1 MSRIAKQNTGAF
13 FILKKTS
20 ESSIRTNKGKDMS
33 IFSFFKHK
41 LPGSSIHYR
50 IQPRKVKFDWKETP
64 VDWIPN
70 QPFASYFINEIN
82 NILPAG
88 EFWFCRLYN
97 KVLPQI
103 TDEKLKQDVQA
114 FIRQEAMHANAHTS
128 ANKEYLSARNID
140 IQRNLDIMNFLF
152 SKLLADKPLDYEVP
166 KALQHQWDLFRLGV
180 IATVEHMTCVLG
192 KYALYNKK
200 WEELGA
206 DPEMVDL
213 VKWHGAEEI
222 EHRTVAFDLYRHLGG
237 GYIARYY
244 LSVAVIAGVLGLWV
258 DGAAH
263 IMKQDPRFADKNPS
277 LWHPWIWLEWLK
289 QGRKDNQVLPSPI
302 WLVAQQIDYLMPWYD
317 PVKEG
322 STGDAVQYLDQSP
335 AAKRALL
342 TAA

>member
-1 MSRIAKQNTGAF
+1 MKLLSFVK
-13 FILKKTS
+13 
-20 ESSIRTNKGKDMS
+20 NKV
-33 IFSFFKHK
+33 
-41 LPGSSIHYR
+41 LGSSIDYK
-50 IQPRKVKFDWKETP
+50 ILPRKVKFDWENTP

-114 FIRQEAMHANAHTS
+114 FIRQEAMHAVAHTS
-128 ANKEYLSARNID
+128 ANKEYLTQRNID
-140 IQRNLDIMNFLF
+140 IQRNLDIMDFLF
-152 SKLLADKPLDYEVP
+152 TKVLADKPFDKEIP
-166 KALQHQWDLFRLGV
+166 KAFEHQWDLFRLGV

-192 KYALYNKK
+192 KYALYNKR

-206 DPEMVDL
+206 DPEMIDL
-213 VKWHGAEEI
+213 IKWHGSEEI

-244 LSVAVIAGVLGLWV
+244 MSVAVIIGVLGLWV

-263 IMKQDPRFADKNPS
+263 IMSQDPRFADKKPS
-277 LWHPWIWLEWLK
+277 LFKPWIWIEWSKIALK
-289 QGRKDNQVLPSPI
+289 DAKILPGPA

-322 STGDAVQYLDQSP
+322 NTQDAVNYLNNSP
-335 AAKRALL
+335 AAKRALQP
-342 TAA
+342 AA

>member
-1 MSRIAKQNTGAF
+1 MK
-13 FILKKTS
+13 
-20 ESSIRTNKGKDMS
+20 NKV
-33 IFSFFKHK
+33 
-41 LPGSSIHYR
+41 LGSSIDYK
-50 IQPRKVKFDWKETP
+50 ILPRKVKFDWEKTP

-70 QPFASYFINEIN
+70 QPYASYFINEIN

-97 KVLPQI
+97 KVLPEI

-114 FIRQEAMHANAHTS
+114 FIRQEAMHAVAHTS
-128 ANKEYLSARNID
+128 ANKEYLSQRNID
-140 IQRNLDIMNFLF
+140 IQRNLDIMDFLF
-152 SKLLADKPLDYEVP
+152 NKALADKPFGKEVP
-166 KALQHQWDLFRLGV
+166 KILDHQWDLFRLGV

-192 KYALYNKK
+192 KYALYNKR

-206 DPEMVDL
+206 DPEMIDL
-213 VKWHGAEEI
+213 IKWHGSEEI

-244 LSVAVIAGVLGLWV
+244 MSVAVIVGVLGLWV

-263 IMKQDPRFADKNPS
+263 IMGQDPRFADKKPS
-277 LWHPWIWLEWLK
+277 LFRPWVWMEWYK
-289 QGRKDNQVLPSPI
+289 ISRQDNQVLPNPI

-322 STGDAVQYLDQSP
+322 NTQDAVNYLNNSP
-335 AAKRALL
+335 AAKRALQQ
-342 TAA
+342 AA

>member
-1 MSRIAKQNTGAF
+1 MK
-13 FILKKTS
+13 LL
-20 ESSIRTNKGKDMS
+20 
-33 IFSFFKHK
+33 SFVKSK
-41 LPGSSIHYR
+41 VLGSSIDYK
-50 IQPRKVKFDWKETP
+50 ILPRKVKFDWEKTP

-97 KVLPQI
+97 KVLPEI
-103 TDEKLKQDVQA
+103 TDEKLKEDVQA
-114 FIRQEAMHANAHTS
+114 FIRQEAMHAVAHTS
-128 ANKEYLSARNID
+128 ANKEYLSQRNID
-140 IQRNLDIMNFLF
+140 IQRNLDIMDFLF
-152 SKLLADKPLDYEVP
+152 TKTLADKPFDKEVP
-166 KALQHQWDLFRLGV
+166 KFLEHQWDLFRLGV

-192 KYALYNKK
+192 KYALYNKR

-206 DPEMVDL
+206 DPEMIDL
-213 VKWHGAEEI
+213 IKWHGSEEI

-244 LSVAVIAGVLGLWV
+244 LSVAVIVGVLGLWV

-263 IMKQDPRFADKNPS
+263 IMSQDPRFADKKPS
-277 LWHPWIWLEWLK
+277 LFKPWIWLEWYK
-289 QGRKDNQVLPSPI
+289 QGRKDDQVLPNPI

-322 STGDAVQYLDQSP
+322 NTLDAVNYLNNSP
-335 AAKRALL
+335 AAKRALQP
-342 TAA
+342 AA

>member
-1 MSRIAKQNTGAF
+1 MKLLSFVK
-13 FILKKTS
+13 
-20 ESSIRTNKGKDMS
+20 NKV
-33 IFSFFKHK
+33 
-41 LPGSSIHYR
+41 LGSSIDYK
-50 IQPRKVKFDWKETP
+50 ILPRKVKFDWENTP

-114 FIRQEAMHANAHTS
+114 FIRQEAMHAVAHTS
-128 ANKEYLSARNID
+128 ANKEYLTQRNID
-140 IQRNLDIMNFLF
+140 IQRNLDIMDFLF
-152 SKLLADKPLDYEVP
+152 TKVLADKPFDKEIP
-166 KALQHQWDLFRLGV
+166 KALEHQWDLFRLGV

-192 KYALYNKK
+192 KYALYNKR

-206 DPEMVDL
+206 DPEMIDL
-213 VKWHGAEEI
+213 IKWHGSEEI

-244 LSVAVIAGVLGLWV
+244 MSVAVIIGVLGLWV

-263 IMKQDPRFADKNPS
+263 IMSQDPRFADKKPS
-277 LWHPWIWLEWLK
+277 LFKPWIWIEWSKIALK
-289 QGRKDNQVLPSPI
+289 DAKILPGPA

-322 STGDAVQYLDQSP
+322 NTQDAVNYLNNSP
-335 AAKRALL
+335 AAKRALQP
-342 TAA
+342 AA

>member
-1 MSRIAKQNTGAF
+1 MKLLSFVK
-13 FILKKTS
+13 
-20 ESSIRTNKGKDMS
+20 NKV
-33 IFSFFKHK
+33 
-41 LPGSSIHYR
+41 LGSSIDYK
-50 IQPRKVKFDWKETP
+50 ILPRKVKFDWENTP

-97 KVLPQI
+97 KVLPKI

-114 FIRQEAMHANAHTS
+114 FIRQEAMHAVAHTS
-128 ANKEYLSARNID
+128 ANKEYLTQRNID
-140 IQRNLDIMNFLF
+140 IQRNLDIMDFLF
-152 SKLLADKPLDYEVP
+152 TKVLADKPFDKEIP
-166 KALQHQWDLFRLGV
+166 KALEHQWDLFRLGV

-192 KYALYNKK
+192 KYALYNKR

-206 DPEMVDL
+206 DPEMLDL
-213 VKWHGAEEI
+213 IKWHGSEEI

-244 LSVAVIAGVLGLWV
+244 MSVAVIIGVLGLWV

-263 IMKQDPRFADKNPS
+263 IMSQDPRFADKKPS
-277 LWHPWIWLEWLK
+277 LFKPWIWIEWSKIALK
-289 QGRKDNQVLPSPI
+289 DAKILPGPA

-322 STGDAVQYLDQSP
+322 NTQDAVNYLNNSP
-335 AAKRALL
+335 AAKRALQP
-342 TAA
+342 AA